1 MNPLLGTMLN
11 NNPMM
16 QNIGAIKNLMN
27 CRNPSDVMREML
39 KNNPRFSQFVNE
51 NKCLTPEQIAQKYP
65 YFSKSRRCG
74 ENFSLFFAN
83 SMVFSIKSVKTKKPA
98 SAKRADRQKN
108 TALRDGGFF
117 IIFTFCVSSLRS
129 E

>member
-51 NKCLTPEQIAQKYP
+51 NKCLTPEQIAQKYGIDFQNEP
-65 YFSKSRRCG
+65 LRR
-74 ENFSLFFAN
+74 
-83 SMVFSIKSVKTKKPA
+83 V
-98 SAKRADRQKN
+98 RQQ
-108 TALRDGGFF
+108 
-117 IIFTFCVSSLRS
+117 RS
-129 E
+129 GI